1 MPWPHKQRNL
11 DKSPAFR
18 FLLCLYLARIKQSC
32 HLLVH
37 QCRFLAEEKFF
48 VVMLTLSPHSANHIR
63 NQSAFSISVVPC
75 LDRNAVDQRPNNME
89 KHTYLGPSIFVDM
102 N

>member
-1 MPWPHKQRNL
+1 M
-11 DKSPAFR
+11 A
-18 FLLCLYLARIKQSC
+18 
-32 HLLVH
+32 
-37 QCRFLAEEKFF
+37 
-48 VVMLTLSPHSANHIR
+48 MLTLSPHSANYIR